1 MWEFALSGRLT
12 TNKTMAKKEEA
23 PKTAKKSSKKEIKK
37 TKTVKKVDNSAIYD
51 RLKTYSIEEALEIV
65 KKLTKT
71 KFDASVEVHFRL
83 GINTKKGDQQVR
95 GAVSLPNGT
104 GKTVKVAAFVSLENE
119 KAVKAAGADF
129 VGGDELIAEIK
140 KTEKTDFQVAIAEP
154 ALMKNL
160 AVIAKILGT
169 RGLMPSPKN
178 DTVTTNPA
186 KTVEELKKG
195 KISFKNDDT
204 ANVHTVIGKAS
215 FDTKKL
221 IENYQTL
228 LETIKKAKP
237 ASSKGTFI
245 KNISVSSSMSAG
257 VRVSI

>member
-1 MWEFALSGRLT
+1 
-12 TNKTMAKKEEA
+12 MAKKDEA
-23 PKTAKKSSKKEIKK
+23 PKEAKKTSKKEVKK
-37 TKTVKKVDNSAIYD
+37 VKTVKKVDNSAIYD

-71 KFDASVEVHFRL
+71 KFDSSVEVHFRL

-104 GKTVKVAAFVSLENE
+104 GKTVKVAAFVSSENE

-178 DTVTTNPA
+178 DTVTTNPV

-204 ANVHTVIGKAS
+204 ANVHTVIGKVS

-237 ASSKGTFI
+237 SSSKGTFI

-257 VRVSI
+257 VKISA

>member
-1 MWEFALSGRLT
+1 
-12 TNKTMAKKEEA
+12 MAKKEKEVAPEA
-23 PKTAKKSSKKEIKK
+23 AKKTSKKEVKKPVKKAKK
-37 TKTVKKVDNSAIYD
+37 TDYSAIYD
-51 RLKTYSIEEALEIV
+51 RLKTYSAEEALEIV

-71 KFDASVEVHFRL
+71 KFDASIEVHFRL

-104 GKTVKVAAFVSLENE
+104 GKTIKVAAFVSSENE

-129 VGGDELIAEIK
+129 VGGEELIAEIK

-154 ALMKNL
+154 ILMKNL

-178 DTVTTNPA
+178 DTVTTNPV

-204 ANVHTVIGKAS
+204 ANVHTVIGKVS
-215 FDTKKL
+215 FDNKKL
-221 IENYQTL
+221 LENYQTL
-228 LETIKKAKP
+228 LDTVKKAKP

-245 KNISVSSSMSAG
+245 KNISLSSSMSPG
-257 VRVSI
+257 VKVSLS

>member
-1 MWEFALSGRLT
+1 
-12 TNKTMAKKEEA
+12 MAKAEKKEEEKKEAA
-23 PKTAKKSSKKEIKK
+23 PKTVKAKGKKEV
-37 TKTVKKVDNSAIYD
+37 VKKVKAVKKADHSAVYD
-51 RLKTYSIEEALEIV
+51 RLKAYSPEEALEIV
-65 KKLTKT
+65 KKISKT

-95 GAVSLPNGT
+95 GAVSLPHGT
-104 GKTVKVAAFVSLENE
+104 GKTVKVAAFVSPENE

-129 VGGDELIAEIK
+129 VGGEELINEIK

-204 ANVHTVIGKAS
+204 ANVHTVIGKIS

-221 IENYQTL
+221 VDNYQTL
-228 LETIKKAKP
+228 LDVVKKAKP
-237 ASSKGTFI
+237 ASSKGSFI
-245 KNISVSSSMSAG
+245 KNISISSSMSQG
-257 VRVSI
+257 VKVNIS